1 MVSQMIGYSY
11 VKNVTLHLQW
21 TIMTTLTPYNSC
33 RRHCGYPHSWQPPWT
48 HCCCPRPISCH
59 HPMARTRPCPSAFAA
74 CASAADDNN
83 ASIPPPCCSNGTQ
96 TSSAPLTYWE
106 DPTRTASVFS
116 IRVLMPPRTT
126 DLPEL
131 SSSLT
136 SSMTTLSSLLF
147 SILSADAAST
157 EAPARPPHSPAAAPA
172 TFPAIVIAVFVI
184 MTIVIA
190 NPPCNAIAII
200 ITDAITIVA
209 HHGLFALFGM
219 FHWRASPS
227 TTCVAHVRQK
237 RSICQS
243 WELAMLLPT
252 CFGSQNHFWQLAR
265 GNSWLLYWDQNFR
278 QPKPLLAEF
287 CQSWLLAAN
296 LLPKTLA
303 VS

>member
-1 MVSQMIGYSY
+1 
-11 VKNVTLHLQW
+11 
-21 TIMTTLTPYNSC
+21 
-33 RRHCGYPHSWQPPWT
+33 
-48 HCCCPRPISCH
+48 
-59 HPMARTRPCPSAFAA
+59 
-74 CASAADDNN
+74 
-83 ASIPPPCCSNGTQ
+83 
-96 TSSAPLTYWE
+96 
-106 DPTRTASVFS
+106 
-116 IRVLMPPRTT
+116 MPPRTT

-131 SSSLT
+131 SSSST
-136 SSMTTLSSLLF
+136 SSLDIPKSGLSPSINPTPIPTPTSSRDDQSMTTLSSLLF

-219 FHWRASPS
+219 FLWRASPS

-243 WELAMLLPT
+243 
-252 CFGSQNHFWQLAR
+252 
-265 GNSWLLYWDQNFR
+265 
-278 QPKPLLAEF
+278 
-287 CQSWLLAAN
+287 
-296 LLPKTLA
+296 
-303 VS
+303 